1 MVGPHHRIARHRKPV
16 RQRMTPAK
24 TQAAIHFHRTGAV
37 QARPLERQDTV
48 QRAIGQGQQF
58 LAGDHRHR
66 ATVRNGFIRRS
77 RRIALR
83 VRRHGRH
90 IIHRLVAHQRRT
102 LRLIAHHRHR
112 VRNQRIARLQ
122 RRHRHR
128 FDRRRR
134 TPQQHRLGRLHMGF
148 QPRPRHLPGQ
158 QLQQR
163 PRPPGLD
170 RAQHLSPQ
178 PKLHPQPPRSPYQQQ
193 VYQDF
198 ASDLAQQLIHLGRR
212 QQTYPADHRRQID
225 KQQRLITEHQKA
237 LGECVLAQF
246 QQFIE
251 FGLGKVLQQLFA
263 VGLKVRQQVVQLGDV
278 VPQVVK
284 RLANPA
290 CKGRTLF
297 RAALEGRGFGKI
309 GPLRLEMLAPL
320 LAQIRFQP
328 DDHRLVGRIQRLD
341 VILGN
346 IGVESDS
353 VSLVASTF
361 RHFKHA
367 AGADGAVQRRAK
379 GRAVR
384 RNGLQRDRRVADGDE
399 ARALEQMHQG
409 QPTLGLALSDGAT
422 GRVGRDRRN
431 QCDLVPDL
439 EHLLDFQC
447 RATEKA
453 VGPGIERVQAI
464 AQIPQHAFNIRRFGV
479 HGCQDEAGQRR
490 NQNTAPITGALTK
503 RTICNPSH

>member
-1 MVGPHHRIARHRKPV
+1 
-16 RQRMTPAK
+16 MTPAK
-24 TQAAIHFHRTGAV
+24 PQPAVHVHRTGAV
-37 QARPLERQDTV
+37 QARPLERQDPI
-48 QRAIGQGQQF
+48 QRAVGQGQQF

-66 ATVRNGFIRRS
+66 ATVGNGLVRRS

-83 VRRHGRH
+83 IRRHGRH
-90 IIHRLVAHQRRT
+90 IIHRLLAHQRRT
-102 LRLIAHHRHR
+102 LRLVAHHRHR
-112 VRNQRIARLQ
+112 VRNQLLACLQ

-134 TPQQHRLGRLHMGF
+134 TQQQRLGRLHVSF

-170 RAQHLSPQ
+170 RTQHLSPQ
-178 PKLHPQPPRSPYQQQ
+178 PKLHPQPPRGPYQQKID
-193 VYQDF
+193 QDF
-198 ASDLAQQLIHLGRR
+198 AGELTQQFVHLGRR
-212 QQTYPADHRRQID
+212 QQADPADHRRQID
-225 KQQRLITEHQKA
+225 KQQRLVAEHQKA
-237 LGECVLAQF
+237 LGERVFTQF

-309 GPLRLEMLAPL
+309 GPLRLEALAPL

-328 DDHRLVGRIQRLD
+328 GNHRLVGRIQRLD
-341 VILGN
+341 VIFGN

-353 VSLVASTF
+353 VSLVAGAL
-361 RHFKHA
+361 RDLKDA

-384 RNGLQRDRRVADGDE
+384 CNGLQRDRRVADGDE